1 MALRD
6 KTDIPWPISTA
17 PGLRAQESGGRLINC
32 YIDPLSKT
40 GPAGRI
46 YRRAPGL
53 NAFGTSSRSGYR
65 GSIEVNGVLFS
76 AFNGQLE
83 KWTSAGGAS
92 TNVGAL
98 NGTKKGFFARNN
110 AATPDKVFVDPD
122 GNIATFTPTSVT
134 NSYPDADLPAVN
146 AVCSIDGYLVFTTGS
161 GRAYATNLNTIAV
174 DPLSFGAA
182 EGKPDALTRPIPWSG
197 MLLLMGPVSIEIWT
211 NQALTPFPF
220 ARSVVI
226 PRGIAGPYC
235 VGGHEDGFGRA
246 LLWVGD
252 DNRVNQLVGYQAQA
266 VSPPDLDA
274 LIEAVTDKTTL
285 HVSTYMS
292 RGHAFWQ
299 LTSPTW
305 TWAYDLNTGS
315 WHERKS
321 YQALFSRIIGGIFVF
336 SKWLCGDNNSG
347 NMVEITVA
355 TNQEIGSPFAARL
368 ESGPV
373 IKFPAGEKVGRAD
386 FWFDTGVGIASGT
399 DPIQTT
405 PHVEISWS
413 DNGGQDWFAPF
424 VRELG
429 RQGEQTEI
437 VSLVSCTGRAT
448 WLGRRWRIDQADPVT
463 FGFTGA
469 TQSVNPKVSDS

>member
-6 KTDIPWPISTA
+6 KSPIPFPLSTN
-17 PGLRAQESGGRLINC
+17 PGLRPQESGGRLINC
-32 YIDPLSKT
+32 YVDQLSKT
-40 GPAGRI
+40 APAGVI

-53 NAFGTSSRSGYR
+53 NSFGTSARSGYR
-65 GSIEVNGVLFS
+65 GSIEVNSVLYS
-76 AFNGQLE
+76 AFSGQME

-92 TNVGAL
+92 VNVGAL

-110 AATPDKVFVDPD
+110 AATPDKIFVDPD

-146 AVCSIDGYLVFTTGS
+146 AVCAADGYLVFTTGN
-161 GRAYATNLNTIAV
+161 GRAYATNLNSTAV

-182 EGKPDALTRPIPWSG
+182 EGKPDALTRPIFWSG
-197 MLLLMGPVSIEIWT
+197 QLLLFGPVSLEIWT
-211 NQALTPFPF
+211 NQALSPFPF

-226 PRGIAGPYC
+226 SRGIAGPYC
-235 VGGHEDGFGRA
+235 VAGWEDGFGRA

-252 DNRVNQLVGYQAQA
+252 DNRVNQLVGYEAQA

-274 LIEAVTDKTTL
+274 LIEAVADKTTL
-285 HVSTYMS
+285 HTGVYMS

-305 TWAYDLNTGS
+305 TWVFDLNTKT

-321 YQALFSRIIGGIFVF
+321 YQALFSRIIGGIRCFE
-336 SKWLCGDNNSG
+336 KWIVGDNNLG
-347 NMVEITVA
+347 NMLQITSS
-355 TNQEIGSPFAARL
+355 TNQEVGNPFSVRL

-373 IKFPAGEKVGRAD
+373 IKFPAGEKVGRSD
-386 FWFDTGVGIASGT
+386 FWFDTGVGIATGT

-405 PHVEISWS
+405 PKVEISWS
-413 DNGGQDWFAPF
+413 DDGGQNWYSPF
-424 VRELG
+424 LRDLG
-429 RQGEQTEI
+429 RQGEQQAI
-437 VSLVSCTGRAT
+437 VSLVACTGRAT
-448 WLGRRWRIDQADPVT
+448 WNGRRWRIDQADPVP
-463 FGFTGA
+463 FGFVSGI
-469 TQSVNPKVSDS
+469 QSVNPKVSDS